1 MNLRTFLAAGLG
13 LALTAALAGSA
24 SAAGDPVKGK
34 ADFAR
39 CTGCHVLTGPA
50 FAGPA
55 LAGVY
60 GRRAGSAPG
69 YDYSKALASSG
80 LTWNDETLD
89 AFLDAP
95 SKVVP
100 GAAMFASVPDAQDRA
115 DLIAYLKTL
124 GPPAA
129 P

>member
-1 MNLRTFLAAGLG
+1 MNLRTLFAAGLALV
-13 LALTAALAGSA
+13 LASASAGSA

-39 CTGCHVLTGPA
+39 CTGCHVLTGPG

-60 GRRAGSAPG
+60 GRKAGSAPG

-80 LTWNDETLD
+80 LVWNDETLD

-95 SKVVP
+95 TKVVP
-100 GAAMFASVPDAQDRA
+100 GAAMYSSVPDAQDRA

-124 GPPAA
+124 SPPAA